1 VYPNPKDPQDRLKTP
16 NIDKLASE
24 SMMFTDAYAGAP
36 VCAPSRCTLMTG
48 RHTGHCTVRAN
59 DQSLNKT
66 DVTVAQVLQKAGYT
80 TALVGKWGLGS
91 TNTPGSPN
99 NKGFDHFF
107 GYTSQEN
114 AHDYYPPFLWRNEK
128 MVMFPENKNASS
140 DSCGYPRTQHCV
152 WAEDA
157 FINETNRLL
166 LEMAKDKKPFYIF
179 LSFTTPHAGGIGRNA
194 ETGVPG
200 PYIESEYTSKNWPE
214 VEKYFASVVQMQDK
228 HVGEVL
234 KTVDSLNLRENTV
247 VFFASDNGAHNEGGH
262 SYKFFESSGPLRG
275 YKRSVHEGGVRSPLL
290 IRWPGVTKANTVS
303 NQQWGFWDFLQTA
316 AGIANVDDSLLPSN
330 LDGYSLVP
338 TLKGQQQQQPKYNY
352 HEYCH
357 PNEDV
362 KGYGQA
368 VRFGN
373 WKAIRY
379 DGKEAVELYD
389 LSKDLGEEKDLSSQ
403 NPDIVKQA
411 VSYITEAHVPGN
423 DCIDKPEDF
432 LIEEL

>member
-1 VYPNPKDPQDRLKTP
+1 MFARLAKNMMVRACLIQSFVFLLLATLASSDAPPNILFILADDLGYGDLGVYPNPKDPQDRLKTP

-247 VFFASDNGAHNEGGH
+247 GLFLNSMFLFTVCYLGCVF
-262 SYKFFESSGPLRG
+262 
-275 YKRSVHEGGVRSPLL
+275 
-290 IRWPGVTKANTVS
+290 
-303 NQQWGFWDFLQTA
+303 
-316 AGIANVDDSLLPSN
+316 
-330 LDGYSLVP
+330 
-338 TLKGQQQQQPKYNY
+338 
-352 HEYCH
+352 C
-357 PNEDV
+357 
-362 KGYGQA
+362 
-368 VRFGN
+368 
-373 WKAIRY
+373 
-379 DGKEAVELYD
+379 
-389 LSKDLGEEKDLSSQ
+389 
-403 NPDIVKQA
+403 
-411 VSYITEAHVPGN
+411 
-423 DCIDKPEDF
+423 
-432 LIEEL
+432 

>member
-1 VYPNPKDPQDRLKTP
+1 
-16 NIDKLASE
+16 
-24 SMMFTDAYAGAP
+24 
-36 VCAPSRCTLMTG
+36 
-48 RHTGHCTVRAN
+48 
-59 DQSLNKT
+59 
-66 DVTVAQVLQKAGYT
+66 
-80 TALVGKWGLGS
+80 
-91 TNTPGSPN
+91 
-99 NKGFDHFF
+99 
-107 GYTSQEN
+107 
-114 AHDYYPPFLWRNEK
+114 
-128 MVMFPENKNASS
+128 
-140 DSCGYPRTQHCV
+140 
-152 WAEDA
+152 
-157 FINETNRLL
+157 
-166 LEMAKDKKPFYIF
+166 
-179 LSFTTPHAGGIGRNA
+179 
-194 ETGVPG
+194 
-200 PYIESEYTSKNWPE
+200 
-214 VEKYFASVVQMQDK
+214 
-228 HVGEVL
+228 
-234 KTVDSLNLRENTV
+234 
-247 VFFASDNGAHNEGGH
+247 
-262 SYKFFESSGPLRG
+262 
-275 YKRSVHEGGVRSPLL
+275 
-290 IRWPGVTKANTVS
+290 
-303 NQQWGFWDFLQTA
+303 LQTA